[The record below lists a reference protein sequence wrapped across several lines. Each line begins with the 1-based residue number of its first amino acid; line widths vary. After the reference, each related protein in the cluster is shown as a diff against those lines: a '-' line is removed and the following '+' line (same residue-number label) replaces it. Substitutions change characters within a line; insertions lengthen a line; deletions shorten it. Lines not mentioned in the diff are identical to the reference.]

1 MSQAHP
7 PAPPAGANGR
17 AAAARDPGPAPG
29 RAPLPAVRGWIGA
42 RLTTTPGRL
51 GLASIAVVVAALVLG
66 TVAFTAERSRHQA
79 AQAVASE
86 TEPLLVEA
94 VSLYVS
100 LSDADATVT
109 TTFVRGGLEPADRRT
124 RYLDD
129 IQAASTSLATLSRQ
143 VSTTASGRAAVST
156 ITDGVPTYTGLVE
169 AARAY
174 NRQGL
179 PVGAAYLRRAS
190 ELLATSILPAANQL
204 YETEATR
211 LNDDYRSG
219 VGTGTVI
226 AFILAG
232 LAGLALLVLLG
243 RYLARVSHR
252 ILNVPIVAGT
262 VISLVLFV
270 WGIVGLAGEQS
281 ALARAQRDGS
291 DSVEILSAT
300 RILASRAQS
309 DESLALVSRG
319 GDAKPAADFAA
330 VMQAL
335 AGEEGLVAAVA
346 TEAKRTGTSRPAAA
360 LSTELNAYRVQHARI
375 AALAAGPRFIDAV
388 RLQVRST
395 RSGSS
400 PADLLNRNLVGQI
413 AAAQRR
419 FAADA
424 ADATASVRGLP
435 VAIPLL
441 SVLAAAL
448 ALIGL
453 RQRLNE
459 YR

>member
-1 MSQAHP
+1 M
-7 PAPPAGANGR
+7 
-17 AAAARDPGPAPG
+17 
-29 RAPLPAVRGWIGA
+29 
-42 RLTTTPGRL
+42 
-51 GLASIAVVVAALVLG
+51 
-66 TVAFTAERSRHQA
+66 
-79 AQAVASE
+79 
-86 TEPLLVEA
+86 
-94 VSLYVS
+94 
-100 LSDADATVT
+100 T
-109 TTFVRGGLEPADRRT
+109 TTFVRGGLEPPDRRT

-143 VSTTASGRAAVST
+143 VSTTASGRAAVSR

-190 ELLATSILPAANQL
+190 ELLATSILPAANRL

-219 VGTGTVI
+219 VGTGTLV
-226 AFILAG
+226 AFVLAG
-232 LAGLALLVLLG
+232 LASLALLLLLG
-243 RYLARVSHR
+243 RYLARLSHR

-270 WGIVGLAGEQS
+270 WGIVGLTGEQS

-319 GDAKPAADFAA
+319 GDAKPSADFDA

-335 AGEEGLVAAVA
+335 DPTAAEASLAAVA
-346 TEAKRTGTSRPAAA
+346 AQAQRTGRTGPRRAPGRAHRLPGPARPHRRPGCRPPLHRRRPPPGPLDAAADPRRPTAQPRPRRPDRGGPAA
-360 LSTELNAYRVQHARI
+360 LR
-375 AALAAGPRFIDAV
+375 GPR
-388 RLQVRST
+388 
-395 RSGSS
+395 
-400 PADLLNRNLVGQI
+400 
-413 AAAQRR
+413 RR
-419 FAADA
+419 RDA
-424 ADATASVRGLP
+424 AVRGLT
-435 VAIPLL
+435 VAICRSSRPRRRPRPDRP
-441 SVLAAAL
+441 
-448 ALIGL
+448 
-453 RQRLNE
+453 RQRINE